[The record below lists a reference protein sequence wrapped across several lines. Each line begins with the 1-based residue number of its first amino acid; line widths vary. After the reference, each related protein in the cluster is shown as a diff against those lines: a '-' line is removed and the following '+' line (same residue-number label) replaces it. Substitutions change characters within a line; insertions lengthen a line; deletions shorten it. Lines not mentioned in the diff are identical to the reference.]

1 MYFYILKFVFMK
13 LHRTLVQAIVGTL
26 QQIFVGGVYADKAV
40 EQVLKQNPRWGSRD
54 RRFIA
59 ETTYEM
65 VRWWRYIFES
75 FSPSESGK
83 GKFIEANGTAD
94 YYKLFATWQILRGL
108 DLPEWEEFSDID
120 KNQIVKNAEQAKL
133 IRKYRESIPDWLD
146 ELGGQELGETV
157 WGNELHALNAEAQV
171 VLRVNTL
178 KTSSE
183 ELQNKLI
190 TQGIGVE
197 TLNKTSPLFET
208 IKRGAFVLLKRQ
220 NLHQLNEYKQ
230 GLFEIQD
237 ASSQLIAPFL
247 QLKEGMKVID
257 ACAGAGG
264 KSLHIAAMMKN
275 KGEIISMD
283 IEERKLIE
291 LKRRADRAGV
301 SIIKTQLIN
310 AATISK
316 FKNTADRLLLDVP
329 CSGLGVIRRNPD
341 AKWKLNLD
349 FIDQIKKTQQDI
361 ICDYS
366 QMLKPGG
373 IMVYATCSIL
383 PSENQDQVE
392 QFLISK
398 KGEFELINDR
408 KVLPSDGFDGFYMA
422 AIKKN

>member
-1 MYFYILKFVFMK
+1 MK
-13 LHRTLVQAIVGTL
+13 LHRTLVQAIIATL
-26 QQIFVGGVYADKAV
+26 QQIFVGGIYADKAV
-40 EQVLKQNPRWGSRD
+40 EQILKQNPRWGSRD

-65 VRWWRYIFES
+65 VRWWRYISES
-75 FSPSESGK
+75 FCPSGSGNDNV
-83 GKFIEANGTAD
+83 EETNDVAY
-94 YYKLFATWQILRGL
+94 YYKLFATWQMLKGI
-108 DLPEWEEFSDID
+108 DLPDWEEFAGIEKS
-120 KNQIVKNAEQAKL
+120 QIVKNSEQVKL
-133 IRKYRESIPDWLD
+133 IRRYRESIPDWLD

-157 WGNELHALNAEAQV
+157 WAKELHKLNTEAQV

-183 ELQNKLI
+183 ELQNKLL
-190 TQGIGVE
+190 TQGIGLE
-197 TLNKTSPLFET
+197 TLNNTSPLFQT
-208 IKRGAFVLLKRQ
+208 IMGEAFVLSKRQ
-220 NLHQLNEYKQ
+220 NLHQRNEYKE

-264 KSLHIAAMMKN
+264 KSLHIAAMMNN

-283 IEERKLIE
+283 IEERKLTE

-301 SIIKTQLIN
+301 RIIKTQLIN
-310 AATISK
+310 AVTISK

-349 FIDQIKKTQQDI
+349 FINQIKKTQQDI
-361 ICDYS
+361 ICNYS

-383 PSENQDQVE
+383 PSENQNQVE

-398 KGEFELINDR
+398 KGEFEFINDR
-408 KVLPSDGFDGFYMA
+408 KVLPSEGFDGFYMA
-422 AIKKN
+422 AIKKR

>member
-1 MYFYILKFVFMK
+1 MK

-26 QQIFVGGVYADKAV
+26 QQIFVGGIYADKAV
-40 EQVLKQNPRWGSRD
+40 EQILKQNPRWGSRD

-65 VRWWRYIFES
+65 VRWWRYISES
-75 FSPSESGK
+75 FCPSGSRKDDVE
-83 GKFIEANGTAD
+83 EAIDAA
-94 YYKLFATWQILRGL
+94 YFYKLFATWQILKGL
-108 DLPEWEEFSDID
+108 DLPDWEEFFGID
-120 KNQIVKNAEQAKL
+120 KSQIVKNAEQVKL
-133 IRKYRESIPDWLD
+133 IRKYCESIPDWLD
-146 ELGGQELGETV
+146 ELGGQELGEAI
-157 WGNELHALNAEAQV
+157 WGNELHALNSEAQV

-183 ELQNKLI
+183 ELQNKLL

-197 TLNKTSPLFET
+197 TLDNTSPLFET

-220 NLHQLNEYKQ
+220 NLHQLNEYKE

-264 KSLHIAAMMKN
+264 KSLHIAAMMMN

-283 IEERKLIE
+283 IEERKLTE
-291 LKRRADRAGV
+291 LKRRANRAGV
-301 SIIKTQLIN
+301 RIIKTQLIS

-349 FIDQIKKTQQDI
+349 FINQIKKTQQDI
-361 ICDYS
+361 ICNYS

-383 PSENQDQVE
+383 PSENQQQVE
-392 QFLISK
+392 EFLIK
-398 KGEFELINDR
+398 NKNNFEFIDDR
-408 KVLPSDGFDGFYMA
+408 KVLPSEGYDGFYMA
-422 AIKKN
+422 AIRKK

>member
-1 MYFYILKFVFMK
+1 MK
-13 LHRTLVQAIVGTL
+13 LHRTLVQAIIETL
-26 QQIFVGGVYADKAV
+26 QQIFVGKVYADKAV

-65 VRWWRYIFES
+65 VRWWRYISES
-75 FSPSESGK
+75 FSPSESK
-83 GKFIEANGTAD
+83 KDNIEEAIGAV
-94 YYKLFATWQILRGL
+94 YFYKLFATWQLLKGL
-108 DLPEWEEFSDID
+108 DLPEWEEFAGID
-120 KNQIVKNAEQAKL
+120 KIQILRNAKQVKL

-146 ELGGQELGETV
+146 DLGLKELGDTM
-157 WGNELHALNAEAQV
+157 WGNELLELNKEAQV

-178 KTSSE
+178 KTSPE
-183 ELQNKLI
+183 ELRNKLLA
-190 TQGIGVE
+190 QGIELGM
-197 TLNKTSPLFET
+197 LANTSHLFEA
-208 IKRGAFVLLKRQ
+208 IRQGAFVLIKRQ
-220 NLHQLNEYKQ
+220 NLHHLNEYKQ

-247 QLKEGMKVID
+247 QLEEGMKVID

-283 IEERKLIE
+283 IEERKLTE
-291 LKRRADRAGV
+291 LKRRSDRAGA

-310 AATISK
+310 ATTIPK
-316 FKNTADRLLLDVP
+316 YKNTADRLLLDVP
-329 CSGLGVIRRNPD
+329 CSGLGVMRRNPD

-349 FIDQIKKTQQDI
+349 FINQIKKKQQDI
-361 ICDYS
+361 ISNYS

-383 PSENQDQVE
+383 PGENQNQVE
-392 QFLISK
+392 EFLIK
-398 KGEFELINDR
+398 NINNFEFIDER
-408 KVLPSDGFDGFYMA
+408 KVMPSEGFDGFYMA
-422 AIKKN
+422 SIKKKQECCF